1 MAGGLLNIISTGNN
15 NVFLTGNPSR
25 QRVLFARAY

>member
-15 NVFLTGNPSR
+15 NVFLTGNLVKHFLNQPM
-25 QRVLFARAY
+25 